1 VKLFR
6 HTLGD
11 GPPLV
16 ILHGLFGISDNWMSV
31 GKALAGCYRVI
42 IPDLRNHGRS
52 PHAEAF
58 GYFPMMEDLLEM
70 LEESDYQSVILLGH
84 SMGGKLA
91 MHFAVQYPE
100 MVQKLIVVDISPR
113 QTRVRQTHLR
123 MLHAMNAIDFDQI
136 TSRQEVEMILADHI
150 ETEALRL
157 FVMKNLIRIDR
168 QRFAWRINLGAIER
182 NIDEIMEGIPAGS
195 GFDQPT
201 LFIRGGDSDYI
212 TGEDLPVIR
221 MMFPHHQMV
230 TIPEAGHWVHADQP
244 EEFLM
249 ILMNFLGPEQ

>member
-1 VKLFR
+1 MKLFY
-6 HTLGD
+6 HTLGE

-16 ILHGLFGISDNWMSV
+16 ILHGLFGISDNWMTI
-31 GKALAGCYRVI
+31 GKELAHKYRVI

-52 PHAEAF
+52 SHAEAF

-70 LEESDYQSVILLGH
+70 LEELEIKSVILLGH

-123 MLHAMNAIDFDQI
+123 MLHAMNSIDFNQI
-136 TSRQEVEMILADHI
+136 KSRQEVELILADYI

-168 QRFAWRINLGAIER
+168 TRLAWRINLGAIER
-182 NIDEIMEGIPAGS
+182 NIDEIMEGLPAGS
-195 GFDQPT
+195 GCAHPT
-201 LFIRGGDSDYI
+201 LFISGGDSDYI
-212 TGEDLPVIR
+212 TGDDMPVIR

-230 TIPEAGHWVHADQP
+230 TIPEAGHWIHADQP
-244 EEFLM
+244 EKFMLRLQEFL
-249 ILMNFLGPEQ
+249 G

>member
-1 VKLFR
+1 VKLFC
-6 HTLGD
+6 HTLGS

-16 ILHGLFGISDNWMSV
+16 ILHGLFGISDNWMTI
-31 GKALAGCYRVI
+31 GKALSQHYRVI

-58 GYFPMMEDLLEM
+58 GFFPMMEDLLE
-70 LEESDYQSVILLGH
+70 LVEEHDLTSVVLLGH
-84 SMGGKLA
+84 SLGGKLA

-123 MLHAMNAIDFDQI
+123 MLQAMNAIDFDQI
-136 TSRQEVEMILADHI
+136 TSRQEVETLLKNHMDSKAH
-150 ETEALRL
+150 RL
-157 FVMKNLIRIDR
+157 FVMKNLVRIDR

-221 MMFPHHQMV
+221 MMFPHHQMM
-230 TIPEAGHWVHADQP
+230 TIPDAGHWVHADQP
-244 EEFLM
+244 EKFMQRLLEFL
-249 ILMNFLGPEQ
+249 G